1 MHNDSSRAQ
10 SSCSGNQSFKKWPN
24 LDQVAPGLDPKVN
37 INPRAIQ
44 KSVEVLSNK
53 KVGSYHHMVFSVG
66 EMALHAKPG
75 NFVAIAVGGE
85 SSAMVLRR
93 AFAIYRASDRG
104 NFGGTIELVVAA
116 HGSGSRWLSE
126 RAIHDRVD
134 MVGPLGTSFGIPTEP
149 VSALLVGGG
158 YGSAPLFGL
167 AEVLKQRGCR
177 VDIVLGASNANKI
190 YAPLEGKRSVNTM
203 TLTTEDGG
211 AGVKGRVTDVLPQL
225 IEKHKTEIIYS
236 CGPMAMLEAVD
247 EIAQRSQVIH
257 QCAVEESMA
266 CGIGVCMTCVIPLK
280 DEAGSIRMQR
290 SCIEGPVV
298 DGSKV
303 IWGSNRKIPPGTWG
317 S

>member
-1 MHNDSSRAQ
+1 M
-10 SSCSGNQSFKKWPN
+10 
-24 LDQVAPGLDPKVN
+24 N
-37 INPRAIQ
+37 INSKAIQ

-53 KVGSYHHMVFSVG
+53 KVGSYHHMIFSVG
-66 EMALHAKPG
+66 EMALNAKPG
-75 NFVAIAVGGE
+75 NFVAISVGGA

-104 NFGGTIELVVAA
+104 NYGGTLELVVAA

-134 MVGPLGTSFGIPTEP
+134 MVGPLGTAFGIPTEP
-149 VSALLVGGG
+149 VNALLVGGG

-211 AGVKGRVTDVLPQL
+211 AGIKGRVTDVLPQL
-225 IEKHKTEIIYS
+225 IDKYSSEIIYS
-236 CGPMAMLEAVD
+236 CGPMGMLEAVD
-247 EIAQRSQVIH
+247 KVAQSSGVLH

-266 CGIGVCMTCVIPLK
+266 CGIGVCMTCVIPLR
-280 DEAGSIRMQR
+280 DEAGVIKMQR

-298 DGSKV
+298 DGSRV
-303 IWGSNRKIPPGTWG
+303 VWGNGRTIPQGTWG
-317 S
+317 SNQ